1 MSERYMIDDAGT
13 LIDKETRDVYDYVS
27 DVCPVLNDYTER
39 VKSLEYENRLL
50 KVTYAKCRDCRYA
63 DEYIP
68 SYAYPYILPKCSLG
82 VKSIDYDTGACE
94 EFELIGR
101 RSR

>member
-27 DVCPVLNDYTER
+27 DVCPVLNDYGER

-50 KVTYAKCRDCRYA
+50 KVTYAKCRDCKHANMYSPDFA
-63 DEYIP
+63 FLVID
-68 SYAYPYILPKCSLG
+68 PKCKLG
-82 VKSIDYDTGACE
+82 VKSINSESNACE
-94 EFELIGR
+94 DFELVGR
-101 RSR
+101 LSR

>member
-13 LIDKETRDVYDYVS
+13 LIDKETRDVYDYVEE
-27 DVCPVLNDYTER
+27 VCPVLNNQQER
-39 VKSLEYENRLL
+39 ILDLERENRLL

-68 SYAYPYILPKCSLG
+68 SYAYPYILPKCSRG

-94 EFELIGR
+94 DFEMNGR
-101 RSR
+101 NSR

>member
-27 DVCPVLNDYTER
+27 DVCPVLNNQQER
-39 VKSLEYENRLL
+39 ILDLERENRLL

-68 SYAYPYILPKCSLG
+68 SYAYPYILPKCSRG
-82 VKSIDYDTGACE
+82 VKSIDYDSTACE
-94 EFELIGR
+94 DFELIGR